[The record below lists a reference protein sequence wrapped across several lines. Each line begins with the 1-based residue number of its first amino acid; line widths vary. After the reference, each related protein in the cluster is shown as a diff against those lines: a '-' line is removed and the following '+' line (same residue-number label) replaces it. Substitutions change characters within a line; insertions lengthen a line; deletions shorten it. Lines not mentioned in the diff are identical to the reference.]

1 MSACGSKPPAAGDGV
16 KRADLTARGTMSTFA
31 IGDIHGHRDAL
42 VALLS
47 VVPVGKSDRF
57 VFLGDYVN
65 KGPDAKGVI
74 DLLMDLRKRHR
85 TVFLRGNHDQML
97 IDARL
102 DAKACWR
109 LAALGGKRWLRSYG
123 RGKFDEVLSKVPEDH
138 WRFLEKICRNS
149 FETKRCIYV
158 HGGLRPLLDPKDESP
173 ARLQSMRLDAAV
185 RHHSG
190 RLVVCGHSAQ
200 ASGKIVDLG
209 HTIGIDT
216 GVAKGA
222 LLTCLNTKSFEFWQ
236 SSSDGKE
243 IRSGRLRKRS

>member
-1 MSACGSKPPAAGDGV
+1 
-16 KRADLTARGTMSTFA
+16 MSTFA

-42 VALLS
+42 EALLS
-47 VVPVGKSDRF
+47 VVPVGKRDRF
-57 VFLGDYVN
+57 VFMGDYVN

-74 DLLMDLRKRHR
+74 DLLLDLREGHR
-85 TVFLRGNHDQML
+85 AVFLRGNHDQML

-102 DAKACWR
+102 GAKACWK

-123 RGKFDEVLSKVPEDH
+123 RGKFDEILSKVPEDH
-138 WRFLEKICRNS
+138 WKFLEKVCRNS

-158 HGGLRPLLDPKDESP
+158 HGGLCPLLDPKDESP
-173 ARLQSMRLDAAV
+173 GRLQSMRLDVAAP
-185 RHHSG
+185 HHSG
-190 RLVVCGHSAQ
+190 RLVICGHSAQ

-222 LLTCLNTKSFEFWQ
+222 MLTCLNTKSFEFWQ
-236 SSSDGKE
+236 STPDGKE
-243 IRSGRLRKRS
+243 TSSGPLRKRG